1 MHKSAKD
8 NKILKV
14 FMIILTAGYIVFI
27 LSNSLKPAS
36 VSGANSQS
44 IVDVINSFFKILNLN
59 IVLTNHIIR
68 KTAHFAEFFLLGIIT
83 TSAFRV
89 FTKTPYK
96 NIFTILFIGL
106 ATAVSDETVQIFV
119 DGRGSQ
125 VSDVLLDFSGVLAG
139 TLIALLFYIVM
150 ARHKKKKEEKNCGKH
165 IIKDDSAENPPLP

>member
-8 NKILKV
+8 NKIVKV

-44 IVDVINSFFKILNLN
+44 IVGVINSFFKSLNLN

-119 DGRGSQ
+119 DGRSCQ
-125 VSDVLLDFSGVLAG
+125 FTDWALDTAG
-139 TLIALLFYIVM
+139 IVTGAIIFLILNLII
-150 ARHKKKKEEKNCGKH
+150 RKIIEHKKEDKK
-165 IIKDDSAENPPLP
+165 I